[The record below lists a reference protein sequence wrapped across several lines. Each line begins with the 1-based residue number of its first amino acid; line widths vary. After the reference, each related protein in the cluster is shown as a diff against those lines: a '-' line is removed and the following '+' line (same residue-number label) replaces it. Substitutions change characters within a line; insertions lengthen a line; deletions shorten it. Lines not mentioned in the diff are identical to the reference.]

1 MYISQF
7 YLGCFVGAVTVLGL
21 EIVAVMIDNYKS
33 KKRRRELKK

>member
-1 MYISQF
+1 MYIPQF

-21 EIVAVMIDNYKS
+21 EIAAVMIDNYKS